1 MTQAEDEELVRGLM
15 RETARAFLER
25 DLAALDRVLAGDFT
39 YTDAA
44 GVVGDKQR
52 WLADVAS
59 GDLQFESIASDALDV
74 KRVDDHQI
82 RVRGQLTLRARYTRS
97 NYNGTF
103 RYLGLFTNHGGEWK
117 LQLSSARVAP
127 VTESH

>member
-1 MTQAEDEELVRGLM
+1 MTQE
-15 RETARAFLER
+15 
-25 DLAALDRVLAGDFT
+25 LDRVLADDFT

-59 GDLQFESIASDALDV
+59 GDLHFQSIASDALDV
-74 KRVDDHQI
+74 KRVDERQI
-82 RVRGQLTLRARYTRS
+82 RVRGQLTLRAKYSRS

-117 LQLSSARVAP
+117 LLLSSARVVP
-127 VTESH
+127 VTESPDR